1 MFKVGDKV
9 IFGRT
14 HGEQT
19 HGTVVKVNPTTVI
32 VAQDEVRG
40 TFRTRDVGTKWKVPF
55 NLVRLADG
63 PAVAVATPA
72 APVVKPRRSEDQIL
86 LDIFNVYARF
96 SPENL
101 TCDGELRGAAVARRA
116 STLRARLRD
125 LQAEMGRKVSE
136 DECWDWWRKSGIRY
150 VHQAPKVG

>member
-55 NLVRLADG
+55 NLVRLASA
-63 PAVAVATPA
+63 PTAANTNVPVATKA
-72 APVVKPRRSEDQIL
+72 KRSDEVIMREIDAC
-86 LDIFNVYARF
+86 YAGL

-101 TCDGELRGAAVARRA
+101 TCDGELRGAAVTRRA
-116 STLRARLRD
+116 AALRARLRD
-125 LQAEMGRKVSE
+125 LQAELGRKVSE
-136 DECWDWWRKSGIRY
+136 DDCWAWHRTQRATRY
-150 VHQAPKVG
+150 

>member
-19 HGTVVKVNPTTVI
+19 NGTVVKVNPTTVI

-55 NLVRLADG
+55 NLVRLAEG
-63 PAVAVATPA
+63 PAANTNEVA
-72 APVVKPRRSEDQIL
+72 APKAKRAESEIMR
-86 LDIFNVYARF
+86 DIIKVYA
-96 SPENL
+96 SLLPENL

-116 STLRARLRD
+116 SALRARLRD

-136 DECWDWWRKSGIRY
+136 DECWEWRMSGTRY
-150 VHQAPKVG
+150 AH